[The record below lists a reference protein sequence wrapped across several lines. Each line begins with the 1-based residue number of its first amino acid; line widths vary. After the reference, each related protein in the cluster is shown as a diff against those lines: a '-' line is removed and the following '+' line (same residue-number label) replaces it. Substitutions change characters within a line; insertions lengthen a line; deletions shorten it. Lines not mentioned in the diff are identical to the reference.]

1 MVQKTLDQ
9 LLISLPEVKAGKGI
23 WQNPFHEFD
32 VYDHSLDFVKHIKD
46 LTDDLNLIV
55 AGYLH
60 DIGKPVCKI
69 PTYKDGVLQEK
80 EPGKPYHRFKNHEHV
95 GANMVR
101 EMNSNIFLQYGL
113 DKIKIAD
120 LVIYLFDITE
130 LTVEEVKGD
139 VNQLELHV
147 PHLLIANKIDK
158 DGVESIIKKDFSEA
172 FDNLVF
178 ISSKFQQNISALK
191 VNLLKTL
198 DIEKYQGDL
207 SIVTNTR
214 HYTILS
220 EILRSIE
227 EVNQGIDNQLTKDFI
242 TIDIRKIIQLM
253 GEITGEIT
261 NDEILGNIF
270 GRFCI
275 GK

>member
-120 LVIYLFDITE
+120 LVECHFIPMKNIREMRKT
-130 LTVEEVKGD
+130 TT
-139 VNQLELHV
+139 
-147 PHLLIANKIDK
+147 
-158 DGVESIIKKDFSEA
+158 
-172 FDNLVF
+172 FDNF
-178 ISSKFQQNISALK
+178 M
-191 VNLLKTL
+191 
-198 DIEKYQGDL
+198 EKYNALEREFDGCNVSRKEIMTMFLADKLAQGKGCTDKHEL
-207 SIVTNTR
+207 FAIRNAVLGKDVSLKEIYNLQQKEY
-214 HYTILS
+214 HTI
-220 EILRSIE
+220 
-227 EVNQGIDNQLTKDFI
+227 
-242 TIDIRKIIQLM
+242 
-253 GEITGEIT
+253 
-261 NDEILGNIF
+261 
-270 GRFCI
+270 
-275 GK
+275 